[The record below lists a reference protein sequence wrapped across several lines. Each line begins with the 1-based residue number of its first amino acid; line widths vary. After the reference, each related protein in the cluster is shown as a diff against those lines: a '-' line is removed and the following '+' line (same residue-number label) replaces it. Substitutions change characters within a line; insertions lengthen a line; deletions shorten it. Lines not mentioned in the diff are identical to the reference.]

1 MRVRRALDIS
11 QKRGHMITFR
21 SSASNSSLYQ
31 VFEDENLIGYVRI
44 QKSQTCDKYQAS
56 TYHDGKEENCGK
68 LFDTPQDALQLI
80 VRLMGKVGK
89 AKGNGPK
96 VLVPA

>member
-1 MRVRRALDIS
+1 
-11 QKRGHMITFR
+11 MITFR

-31 VFEDENLIGYVRI
+31 VFEDENLIGYVRV

-56 TYHDGKEENCGK
+56 TYHDGKEENLGK

-80 VRLMGKVGK
+80 VRLMGKVSTLK
-89 AKGNGPK
+89 NNGSK
-96 VLVPA
+96 VFVPA